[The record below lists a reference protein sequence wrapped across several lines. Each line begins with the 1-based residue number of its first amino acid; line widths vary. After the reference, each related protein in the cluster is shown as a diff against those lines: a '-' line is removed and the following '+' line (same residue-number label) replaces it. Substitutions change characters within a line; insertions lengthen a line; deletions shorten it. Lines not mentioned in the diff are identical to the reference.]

1 MNDKTATPSKKLS
14 KKEARKMVYEKF
26 ASALAEYRTG
36 VKEKKFA
43 SNLRKASKL
52 FAADIAKAVA
62 KQRQKIQEPT
72 KIKPV
77 KNSSL
82 TQQQGNTNE
91 AVV

>member
-1 MNDKTATPSKKLS
+1 MTESNVKPSKKLS

-26 ASALAEYRTG
+26 AVALADYRAG

-43 SNLRKASKL
+43 SNLKKASKL

-62 KQRQKIQEPT
+62 RQRQRINKPA
-72 KIKPV
+72 KIKAV
-77 KNSSL
+77 KNNSAV
-82 TQQQGNTNE
+82 QQPENANE